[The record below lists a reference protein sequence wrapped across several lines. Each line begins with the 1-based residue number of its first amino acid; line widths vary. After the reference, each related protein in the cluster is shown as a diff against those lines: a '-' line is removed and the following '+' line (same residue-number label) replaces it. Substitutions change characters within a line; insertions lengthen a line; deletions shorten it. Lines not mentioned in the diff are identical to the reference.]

1 MSQEIQNHD
10 NGKAANGGAGKT
22 AKAAASQ
29 QDSPAA
35 LNISATAAV
44 APRRRGRPPGS
55 GNKSAAAA
63 ATSAQAAPAAA
74 ALESAAPEVKRRGR
88 PRKQTGEGLPAQQP
102 EANAALEAKAARQ
115 TKPELSEQAQAP
127 KRRGRPP
134 KNLQQPQA
142 EQGVQNA
149 AESGIDNTE
158 EQPPTSRLRQQKFQ
172 TPRRSSQTPLRTG
185 KFDGHTGQAQQH
197 EQGERNHNELQ
208 LEQMAPPS
216 PRYRGR
222 ERQQA
227 HQGAPAAQGAQSVH
241 GAHGDYAEGNY
252 KNNRNQRFKKNPNSP
267 YQQRDGS
274 PQHSSAKY
282 GNQAQGGY
290 TASPGRGAKFN
301 KRQQFSRGGEY
312 GPRHGEHGPR
322 QGEHAP
328 RNAEHGSRYEQGEAK
343 DTQNYPTCEVSG
355 VLEITP
361 KGFGFLNDP
370 LGRFDSQAQ
379 RVWVSMEVIRRFCLR
394 EAQLLEGTARITPQ
408 GMQLSQVT
416 SINGIEAAQ
425 ARSLPN
431 FEDLKA
437 VNPTKR
443 IVLESEST
451 NYSTR
456 TIDIIAP
463 IARGQRGLIVAP
475 PRSGKTV
482 LLHDIASSITKNHKD
497 LKLLLLLID
506 ERPEEVTEFRR
517 DFADVEIYASSNDSH
532 PREHMRIAQ
541 LCIER
546 AKRMVEA
553 GQHAVILMDSITRL
567 SRAFNNYQPASG
579 RTMSGGI
586 DARAL
591 EVPRR
596 LFAAARDTR
605 EAGSLTIVAT
615 ALVETNSRMDDLI
628 FQEFKGTGNMELVLN
643 RKIAE
648 AYIFPAIDILKSG
661 TRREELILPDLVL
674 SKVRLLRRAL
684 SGHRP
689 SEAMERLLF
698 FLKKYSSNAEMM
710 INIKTRD

>member
-1 MSQEIQNHD
+1 MSEAPDQHNSAKTSKRAST
-10 NGKAANGGAGKT
+10 KAQQGPQDVAQAAPT
-22 AKAAASQ
+22 LSAAPAAAE
-29 QDSPAA
+29 
-35 LNISATAAV
+35 T
-44 APRRRGRPPGS
+44 PRRRGRPPGS
-55 GNKSAAAA
+55 GNKNKKITAAEQPAEAPASETAQSAAE
-63 ATSAQAAPAAA
+63 P
-74 ALESAAPEVKRRGR
+74 KRRGR
-88 PRKQTGEGLPAQQP
+88 PRKQPLEQPQEAAAAEQTSHQATQASERPDKAHARVRRQPQSAELASPEPPAHNAGQERLQQDKFRTPRRNNATPLRPQAHKAPAQNEQ
-102 EANAALEAKAARQ
+102 AGAARQ
-115 TKPELSEQAQAP
+115 
-127 KRRGRPP
+127 
-134 KNLQQPQA
+134 
-142 EQGVQNA
+142 
-149 AESGIDNTE
+149 D
-158 EQPPTSRLRQQKFQ
+158 
-172 TPRRSSQTPLRTG
+172 
-185 KFDGHTGQAQQH
+185 FDSVDLP
-197 EQGERNHNELQ
+197 QGE
-208 LEQMAPPS
+208 
-216 PRYRGR
+216 PRQRHFERPQR
-222 ERQQA
+222 ERQA
-227 HQGAPAAQGAQSVH
+227 G
-241 GAHGDYAEGNY
+241 GNADFSANNF
-252 KNNRNQRFKKNPNSP
+252 KNNKNQRFRKQQNNFRNREQREQQGFEQQAPNEYAANP
-267 YQQRDGS
+267 RGS
-274 PQHSSAKY
+274 SRFAKQH
-282 GNQAQGGY
+282 
-290 TASPGRGAKFN
+290 
-301 KRQQFSRGGEY
+301 KRQQFVRAGE
-312 GPRHGEHGPR
+312 PANK
-322 QGEHAP
+322 QML
-328 RNAEHGSRYEQGEAK
+328 QEAG

-361 KGFGFLNDP
+361 KGFGFLNEP

-379 RVWVSMEVIRRFCLR
+379 RVWVSMEIIRRFALR
-394 EAQLLEGTARITPQ
+394 EAQMLEGTARITPQ
-408 GMQLSQVT
+408 GVQLLQVNT
-416 SINGIEAAQ
+416 INGIEAEQ

-437 VNPTKR
+437 VNPSKR
-443 IVLESEST
+443 IVLEGDSNT
-451 NYSTR
+451 YSTR
-456 TIDIIAP
+456 VIDIIAP

-482 LLHDIASSITKNHKD
+482 LLHDIAAAITQRHKD
-497 LKLLLLLID
+497 IKLLLLLID

-517 DFADVEIYASSNDSH
+517 DFGDVEIYASSNDSH

-567 SRAFNNYQPASG
+567 SRAYNNYQPGSG

-648 AYIFPAIDILKSG
+648 MYIFPAIDILKSG
-661 TRREELILPDLVL
+661 TRREELILPELVL

-698 FLKKYSSNAEMM
+698 FLKKYASNAEMM